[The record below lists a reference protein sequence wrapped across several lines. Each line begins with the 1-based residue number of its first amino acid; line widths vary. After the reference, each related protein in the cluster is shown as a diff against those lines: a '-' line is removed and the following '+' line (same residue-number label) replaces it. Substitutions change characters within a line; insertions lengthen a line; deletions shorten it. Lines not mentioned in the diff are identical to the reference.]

1 MTQPDTPIGA
11 FAWIILATSDP
22 SAAAAFYRRAF
33 GWRDVRTPLTTLLVK
48 KNNGPVAAIVEHRSY
63 KSIRKEPLNWLP
75 FVRVAS
81 IAETCE
87 RFVALGGAVL
97 IPSTATD
104 FGHAAVV
111 WGVTGEALG
120 IWQTPV
126 KEGAPP
132 IVMEPDVCA
141 WFELVTPEPEKAI
154 PFYRAAFGWRI
165 ADEGGYTFLSG
176 DRGHFGGIVKLQGD
190 WEDYAFLAAIGRARG
205 DKLTVPPHWMIF
217 LAVDDCETFVDH
229 AEAIGATV
237 NSRAEPLHA
246 VGTFA
251 VLRDPQGVYFSILS
265 KR

>member
-1 MTQPDTPIGA
+1 MTHPATPIGA

-22 SAAAAFYRRAF
+22 GAASNFYRRAF
-33 GWRDVRTPLTTLLVK
+33 GWREVSTPLTALLVK
-48 KNNGPVAAIVEHRSY
+48 NTGPVAAIVEHRSY

-81 IAETCE
+81 IAETCA
-87 RFVALGGAVL
+87 RFEELGGGVL
-97 IPSTATD
+97 ITQQETD
-104 FGHAAVV
+104 FGLAAVV
-111 WGVTGEALG
+111 RGITGEALG
-120 IWQTPV
+120 IWQTPSR
-126 KEGAPP
+126 EGAAPA
-132 IVMEPDVCA
+132 VMEPDVCA

-165 ADEGGYTFLSG
+165 ADEGGYTFLS
-176 DRGHFGGIVKLQGD
+176 DERGHFGGIVKLQGD

-205 DKLTVPPHWMIF
+205 DKLKVPPHWMIF
-217 LAVDDCETFVDH
+217 FSVDDCDLFVDH
-229 AEAIGATV
+229 AESLGATV

-251 VLRDPQGVYFSILS
+251 VLRDPQGVYFSVLS

>member
-1 MTQPDTPIGA
+1 MTHTATPIGA

-22 SAAAAFYRRAF
+22 SAASNFYRRAF
-33 GWRDVRTPLTTLLVK
+33 GWREVPTPLTTLLVK
-48 KNNGPVAAIVEHRSY
+48 NGGPVAGIVEHRSY

-81 IAETCE
+81 IAETCA
-87 RFVALGGAVL
+87 RFEELGGGVL
-97 IPSTATD
+97 IASQDA
-104 FGHAAVV
+104 GVGLAAVV
-111 WGVTGEALG
+111 RGITGEALG
-120 IWQTPV
+120 LWQTPAT
-126 KEGAPP
+126 EGASP
-132 IVMEPDVCA
+132 VAMGPDVCA
-141 WFELVTPEPEKAI
+141 WFELVTPDPEKAI

-165 ADEGGYTFLSG
+165 ADEGGYTFLS
-176 DRGHFGGIVKLQGD
+176 DERGHFGGIVKLQGD

-205 DKLTVPPHWMIF
+205 DKLKVPPHWMIF
-217 LAVDDCETFVDH
+217 LAVDDCEIFVDY
-229 AEAIGATV
+229 AESLGAVV